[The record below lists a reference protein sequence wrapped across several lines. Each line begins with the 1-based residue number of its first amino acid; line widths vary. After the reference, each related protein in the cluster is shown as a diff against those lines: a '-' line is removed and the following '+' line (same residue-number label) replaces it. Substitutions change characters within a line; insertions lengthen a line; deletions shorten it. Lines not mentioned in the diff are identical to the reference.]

1 MAFLKIPKSFATTAI
16 HAGQDSDQW
25 DSKCIVTPLV
35 MSTSF
40 KQFGPG
46 EETNGKKKYE
56 YGRTGNPTRDT
67 LEICLAEIE
76 GAKYAVSYS
85 SCVGALTALIGT
97 LEKDDHVIIGQHL
110 DSGMSN
116 VWTEIA
122 TRFGIKI
129 SQVDF
134 TDIENVKK
142 EIIESTKLIWTE
154 VPTSPTLEVFDIQA
168 LADIANANNVLLAID
183 NTYLTCYFQRP
194 LDHGAHFCAYS
205 LTKFMNGHNDVMMG
219 AILTNSKEY
228 YEKLRFMQNAMGIVP
243 SPFNCSLLLRS
254 LKTLAIRMKQHFSN
268 CTAITRYLENHPKII
283 KVLNPAS
290 ENHPQHELF
299 KKQASGHSGMI
310 GFYIK
315 GDINDAKT
323 FLKCLKLITIAP
335 SLGGMETI
343 ASLPVLMGNKKTS
356 EADKLVMNIT
366 DNFIRFST
374 GLEDVDDLIED
385 LKQALDS
392 I

>member
-1 MAFLKIPKSFATTAI
+1 MEFLETPKSFATTAI

-25 DSKCIVTPLV
+25 DSKCIVPPLV

-46 EETNGKKKYE
+46 EETNGKNYK
-56 YGRTGNPTRDT
+56 YGRSGNPTRDT
-67 LEICLAEIE
+67 LETCLAEIE
-76 GAKYAVSYS
+76 GAKYAVTYS

-97 LEKDDHVIIGQHL
+97 LAKDDHVVIGQHL
-110 DSGMSN
+110 DSGMCN

-122 TRFGIKI
+122 TRFGIKV
-129 SQVDF
+129 SAVDF

-142 EIIESTKLIWTE
+142 GINKSTKLIWTE
-154 VPTSPTLEVFDIQA
+154 TPTSPTLEVFDIQA
-168 LADIANANNVLLAID
+168 LAEVANANNVLLAVD

-219 AILTNSKEY
+219 AIITNSEEY
-228 YEKLRFMQNAMGIVP
+228 YGKLKFMQNAMGIVP
-243 SPFNCSLLLRS
+243 SPFNCLMLLRS

-268 CTAITRYLENHPKII
+268 SMAVSRYLEKHPKIT
-283 KVLNPAS
+283 KVLNPALP
-290 ENHPQHELF
+290 NHPQHELF
-299 KKQASGHSGMI
+299 KKQTSGHSGMI
-310 GFYIK
+310 GFYVK
-315 GDINDAKT
+315 GDINDARN
-323 FLKCLKLITIAP
+323 FLKNLKLITIAP

-356 EADKLVMNIT
+356 EADKVLMNIT

-374 GLEDVDDLIED
+374 GLEDADDLIED
-385 LKQALDS
+385 LKQALDKM
-392 I
+392 